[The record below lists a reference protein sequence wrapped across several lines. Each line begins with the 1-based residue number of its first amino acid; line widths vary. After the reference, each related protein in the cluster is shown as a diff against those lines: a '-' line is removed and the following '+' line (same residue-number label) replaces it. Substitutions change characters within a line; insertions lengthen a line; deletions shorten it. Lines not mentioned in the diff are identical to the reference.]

1 MLVLEKLDILHRPVK
16 SNSTLGIWSLYDGNL
31 SGGVLVGIGMA
42 LSGACPGT
50 VLVQLALGLPSA
62 YMTAAG
68 AVLGAGAHVKLRHL
82 ITSTRQTR
90 GDPGPTAQK
99 MTISEMARLPD
110 TISYMILGAAIV
122 AVLRFTPYGTASSL
136 VSPSLGGF
144 LIGFAQ
150 AISLLLTSSPLG
162 ASMVYEQVSR
172 KILQAF
178 DGVWTRPNLP
188 HKSIVF
194 SLGAIAGSTALLHQS
209 SGSNLSVADA
219 SIPAAHAFV
228 GGIAMGFGARLAG
241 GCTSGHG
248 LSGLGAISFSSLVTV
263 AGIFG
268 AGILTRLLV

>member
-99 MTISEMARLPD
+99 MTISEM
-110 TISYMILGAAIV
+110 
-122 AVLRFTPYGTASSL
+122 
-136 VSPSLGGF
+136 
-144 LIGFAQ
+144 
-150 AISLLLTSSPLG
+150 
-162 ASMVYEQVSR
+162 
-172 KILQAF
+172 
-178 DGVWTRPNLP
+178 
-188 HKSIVF
+188 
-194 SLGAIAGSTALLHQS
+194 
-209 SGSNLSVADA
+209 
-219 SIPAAHAFV
+219 
-228 GGIAMGFGARLAG
+228 
-241 GCTSGHG
+241 
-248 LSGLGAISFSSLVTV
+248 SFSSLVTV

-268 AGILTRLLV
+268 AGILTRLLI